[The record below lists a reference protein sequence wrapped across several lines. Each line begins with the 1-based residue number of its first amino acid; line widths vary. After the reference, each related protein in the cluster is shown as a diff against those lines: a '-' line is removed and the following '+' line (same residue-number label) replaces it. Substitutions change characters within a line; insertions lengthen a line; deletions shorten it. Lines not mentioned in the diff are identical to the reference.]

1 MQRRELFAAGGQTLI
16 FTLAARATGSTG
28 FSALS
33 VQQPS
38 QDSRDTLEQR
48 LAAVIQAYDAQG
60 NHRTGTEVD
69 TASAQWLAEEVRRLG
84 VKPSLE
90 PFTLNR
96 VDPQSCY
103 LRIGSRRIDGVPLF
117 DAGFTDGQ
125 GVRGKLGFVGSD
137 AAIGL
142 LEIGPFKLAV
152 PRAEHQGA
160 ISTVRRSPHR
170 GVVLLARGKRPGLFL
185 SNALAFRNPSGPP
198 MLQVSNAESEW
209 LKEQLQVQA
218 EATLVVQAIRTAAQA
233 FNVTAKIPGSN
244 PKLAPLVFMAPRS
257 AWWQCVSEQG
267 CRVACWLEIMRAL
280 AAAKPARDCLFV
292 AFSGHELGVLG
303 TAAYIEMRPDLIWR
317 AHTWIFLGS
326 SIGAPR
332 QPNLIHASDEALEGW
347 ITSAIEKE
355 GLTVDERAPR
365 NSPARGEA
373 LVIQQGG
380 GRFVTVACDSEVYH
394 SVADRWPDAVDV
406 AALARYAKA
415 FVNGALQLAQ
425 QSK

>member
-1 MQRRELFAAGGQTLI
+1 MQRREFFAAGGQTLI
-16 FTLAARATGSTG
+16 FTLAARATGSNG
-28 FSALS
+28 FSPLS
-33 VQQPS
+33 AQQPS
-38 QDSRDTLEQR
+38 RDSRDTLEQR
-48 LAAVIQAYDAQG
+48 LAAVIQDYDAQG

-90 PFTLNR
+90 PFTL
-96 VDPQSCY
+96 
-103 LRIGSRRIDGVPLF
+103 
-117 DAGFTDGQ
+117 A
-125 GVRGKLGFVGSD
+125 
-137 AAIGL
+137 
-142 LEIGPFKLAV
+142 E
-152 PRAEHQGA
+152 PRAEHQGSIFTA
-160 ISTVRRSPHR
+160 RRSSHK
-170 GVVLLARGKRPGLFL
+170 GVVLLTRGRRPGLFL

-233 FNVTAKIPGSN
+233 FNVTAKISGSN
-244 PKLAPLVFMAPRS
+244 PKLAPLVFMVPRS
-257 AWWQCVSEQG
+257 AWWQCISEQG
-267 CRVACWLEIMRAL
+267 CRVASWLEIMRAL
-280 AAAKPARDCLFV
+280 AASKPARDCLFV

-303 TAAYIEMRPDLIWR
+303 TAAYIERRPDLIR
-317 AHTWIFLGS
+317 SAHAWIFLGS

-332 QPNLIHASDEALEGW
+332 QPNLIHASDEVLEGW
-347 ITSAIEKE
+347 ITSAIKKE
-355 GLTVDERAPR
+355 GLTVDARAPH

-373 LVIQQGG
+373 SVIQQGG

-415 FVNGALQLAQ
+415 FANGALQLAQ

>member
-28 FSALS
+28 FSPLS
-33 VQQPS
+33 AQQPS

-84 VKPSLE
+84 VKSSLE
-90 PFTLNR
+90 SFALNR

-103 LRIGSRRIDGVPLF
+103 LRVGSRRIDGVPLF
-117 DAGFTDGQ
+117 DAGFTDGH

-142 LEIGPFKLAV
+142 LEIGPFNLAE
-152 PRAEHQGA
+152 PRAEHQGSIFTA
-160 ISTVRRSPHR
+160 RRSPHK
-170 GVVLLARGKRPGLFL
+170 GVVLLTRGRRPGLFL

-209 LKEQLQVQA
+209 LKEQLQAQA
-218 EATLVVQAIRTAAQA
+218 EATLVVQASRTAAEA
-233 FNVTAKIPGSN
+233 FNVTAKISGSN

-257 AWWQCVSEQG
+257 AWWQCISEQG

-280 AAAKPARDCLFV
+280 AASKPTRDCLFV

-303 TAAYIEMRPDLIWR
+303 TATYLERRPDLIRR
-317 AHTWIFLGS
+317 AHAWIFLGS

-332 QPNLIHASDEALEGW
+332 QPNLIHTSDEVLEGW

-355 GLTVDERAPR
+355 GLTVDERAPH

-415 FVNGALQLAQ
+415 FANGALQLAQ
-425 QSK
+425 QSN